1 MSRNDQKLRLQPVKA
16 MGVDGEKVV
25 KLNEFILRCNTPTNA
40 SEQRLRRRS
49 PKLSVSFQDLK
60 DCLEVTKH
68 LVGDSKAVVSKALKQ
83 IKRKKREKARNM
95 TDQATLRA
103 FNSQRREVSTY
114 IITKFRRL
122 PVWKHTGTIV
132 PRKLEET
139 MNQYWTDLKS

>member
-1 MSRNDQKLRLQPVKA
+1 
-16 MGVDGEKVV
+16 MGVDGENVE
-25 KLNEFILRCNTPTNA
+25 KLNEFISRCNRPTTA

-60 DCLEVTKH
+60 ECLEATKN
-68 LVGDSKAVVSKALKQ
+68 LVGDSKAVVSKTLKRIQ
-83 IKRKKREKARNM
+83 RKKREEARDIA
-95 TDQATLRA
+95 DQATLRA
-103 FNSQRREVSTY
+103 FHSQRREVSTY

>member
-1 MSRNDQKLRLQPVKA
+1 MSRTDQKLRPQQVKA
-16 MGVDGEKVV
+16 MGVDGENVG
-25 KLNEFILRCNTPTNA
+25 KLNEFISRCNRPTTA

-60 DCLEVTKH
+60 DCLEATKN
-68 LVGDSKAVVSKALKQ
+68 LVGDSKAVVGKALKQ
-83 IKRKKREKARNM
+83 IKRQKREEARNII
-95 TDQATLRA
+95 DKATLRA

-122 PVWKHTGTIV
+122 PVWKHTGVIV